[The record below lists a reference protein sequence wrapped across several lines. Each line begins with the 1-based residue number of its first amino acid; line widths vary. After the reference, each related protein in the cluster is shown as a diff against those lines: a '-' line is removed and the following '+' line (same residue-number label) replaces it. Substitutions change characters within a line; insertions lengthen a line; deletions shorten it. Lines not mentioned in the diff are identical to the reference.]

1 MTHWQPTEGQ
11 THRPDHRADTTRSVW
26 CADQIIINLH
36 CKWRLCLGVQLCKA
50 DICHPPLCPIQP
62 GLRPKH
68 NCFTLVTASAQR
80 IQRKLLVTTE
90 PQRSQTQPGTPLA
103 VHQVDHTQGTC
114 CSAPDQQGTSSN
126 HSRPQPHTV
135 RRVCKAS
142 TDPRPQRAINDSRN
156 PALPLLPLSTYHLTH
171 QRHTGTL
178 CTGCANR
185 CNEAAA
191 PQPSTSKT
199 ASSWFATAI
208 SLTVQGAKLA

>member
-1 MTHWQPTEGQ
+1 MSPSLVSNPAWPTSEAQLLYFG
-11 THRPDHRADTTRSVW
+11 DCFCTT
-26 CADQIIINLH
+26 N
-36 CKWRLCLGVQLCKA
+36 
-50 DICHPPLCPIQP
+50 
-62 GLRPKH
+62 PKLYFGD
-68 NCFTLVTASAQR
+68 CFCTTNP

-135 RRVCKAS
+135 QRVRKAS
-142 TDPRPQRAINDSRN
+142 TDPRPQRTIHDSRN
-156 PALPLLPLSTYHLTH
+156 PALPLLPLNTYHLTH

-178 CTGCANR
+178 YTGCANR

-199 ASSWFATAI
+199 ASSWFATAT